1 LKINKNLKF
10 MEKENIIKLG
20 IKILKKFN
28 EQDFIIYVCS
38 TKTKLKDYK
47 DYISAYEYNFIQE
60 LWKNKK
66 FISGINELKGGK
78 I

>member
-1 LKINKNLKF
+1 
-10 MEKENIIKLG
+10 MEKQLIINLG

>member
-1 LKINKNLKF
+1 MKINKNLKI

-47 DYISAYEYNFIQE
+47 DFISAYEFNFILE
-60 LWKNKK
+60 LWRNKK
-66 FISGINELKGGK
+66 YMKRICEMKGSL
-78 I
+78 

>member
-28 EQDFIIYVCS
+28 EQDFIIYVCL

-47 DYISAYEYNFIQE
+47 DFISAYEFNFILE
-60 LWKNKK
+60 LWRNKK
-66 FISGINELKGGK
+66 FVSGINHLKGSK
-78 I
+78 L

>member
-1 LKINKNLKF
+1 MKINKNLKF

-47 DYISAYEYNFIQE
+47 DFISAYEFNFILE
-60 LWKNKK
+60 LWRNKK
-66 FISGINELKGGK
+66 YMKRICEMKGSL
-78 I
+78 